1 VEIPEFTLFAYSSP
15 DPVADYGPVSVS
27 VPVPAPAP
35 APVPAPKLLLI
46 AHHLGI
52 GLLCAN

>member
-1 VEIPEFTLFAYSSP
+1 VEIPKFTLFAYSSP

-27 VPVPAPAP
+27 VPVPAP
-35 APVPAPKLLLI
+35 VPAPKLLLI